1 MSQRSCEVA
10 RDLGLCSVPFEDTHL
25 ALIVTAHP
33 GVDHELIASRAP
45 AVLDLCGVLPGVRA
59 SHVVMLYWSIGRDIL
74 DQQQAGGW
82 GDDVVGRIAQDLSA
96 DTGSAR
102 GFSRRNLFYM
112 RRFATL
118 WPEREKVPS
127 VMAQIAWTS
136 HRVLMDRFREDPA
149 RAVGSEDG
157 TASDIDLLIE
167 LGSGF
172 AFYGRQRALLVGE
185 QEYFVDLLFYHHTLR
200 RIDLDGRGAPANPAT
215 GRGHRRGTRG
225 SLRARRGTDK
235 ASGPRRAS

>member
-1 MSQRSCEVA
+1 MSRHPVRRGVSDVDA
-10 RDLGLCSVPFEDTHL
+10 
-25 ALIVTAHP
+25 VTASATYR
-33 GVDHELIASRAP
+33 ELIERLKLRIRESQARA
-45 AVLDLCGVLPGVRA
+45 
-59 SHVVMLYWSIGRDIL
+59 
-74 DQQQAGGW
+74 
-82 GDDVVGRIAQDLSA
+82 
-96 DTGSAR
+96 
-102 GFSRRNLFYM
+102 
-112 RRFATL
+112 
-118 WPEREKVPS
+118 
-127 VMAQIAWTS
+127 
-136 HRVLMDRFREDPA
+136 A

-185 QEYFVDLLFYHHTLR
+185 QEYCVDLLFYHHTLR